1 MTNSRDFVINKFC
14 QTQSIQDVEDISS
27 KALSDLEID
36 SLELMELIME
46 IEEELKANI
55 TDEMINVE
63 MTVKEFADLMATISK
78 MTISNA
84 SIF

>member
-46 IEEELKANI
+46 IEEELKVNI

-78 MTISNA
+78 NDNI
-84 SIF
+84 